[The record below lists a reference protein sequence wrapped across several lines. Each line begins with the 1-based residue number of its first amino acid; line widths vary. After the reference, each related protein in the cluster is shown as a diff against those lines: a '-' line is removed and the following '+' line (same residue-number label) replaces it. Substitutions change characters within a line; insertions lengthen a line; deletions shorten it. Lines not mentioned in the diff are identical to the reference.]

1 MKILF
6 ECDDGC
12 YVVEV
17 MPSRLYARV
26 HPDKEGEEV
35 RYDGHYSLLLNP
47 ASFHEYRGKDKM
59 LQNRIDKLIAE
70 DLQGVL

>member
-6 ECDDGC
+6 ECNDGA

-17 MPSRLYARV
+17 LPSRLYARI
-26 HPDKEGEEV
+26 HPDKGEV
-35 RYDGHYSLLLNP
+35 RYDGNYSLLLNP

>member
-6 ECDDGC
+6 ECDDGA

-17 MPSRLYARV
+17 LPSRLYARV
-26 HPDKEGEEV
+26 HPDKEEV
-35 RYDGHYSLLLNP
+35 RYDGNYSLLLNP

-59 LQNRIDKLIAE
+59 LQNRINKLISE